1 MESTARRMK
10 NIPLAVSSKSGGGDV
25 VFIRPLYQVKGHVM
39 KGRSSYCYIVQERSP
54 VIQETSC
61 DFSTYVTSVT
71 CWRVIAFAN
80 CFASGRHINV
90 SSETHNPPQ
99 SNPQQLLKLM
109 SAN

>member
-10 NIPLAVSSKSGGGDV
+10 NIPLAVSSKSGGGGDV

-61 DFSTYVTSVT
+61 DFSTYVNLRDVLA
-71 CWRVIAFAN
+71 CN
-80 CFASGRHINV
+80 CICK
-90 SSETHNPPQ
+90 
-99 SNPQQLLKLM
+99 LLRIRP
-109 SAN
+109 SY